1 MDAQRLSHRLDSL
14 IADLLAQRRR
24 RLQAHGKVMRVVL
37 SGEDLATLPTT
48 LDCLTALNQRG
59 YLLVM
64 TFSHSAIQA
73 SLHSTCLEA
82 LAQRDVEALCDDRD
96 PCPTE
101 ETFSGLYLPSLSTNS
116 LSKIAL
122 GIRDNRVCRWAF
134 HALSLASPS
143 SSRSMPNAG
152 MTPPAS
158 SPALR
163 ARLAGYVATLGEYGI
178 TIIGRPTANPAQRP
192 TAPGGKPLITLSDV
206 RQHPQARSCPLDAGR
221 SSLPPHAMKFATA
234 VLSWC
239 RATRRKYVSGKSN
252 RGTGV
257 DDQTCFAQWRKA
269 ADCRP
274 PG

>member
-134 HALSLASPS
+134 HALSLSKPIIVTLNAECRDDAASQLPGI
-143 SSRSMPNAG
+143 AG
-152 MTPPAS
+152 TADQ
-158 SPALR
+158 LR
-163 ARLAGYVATLGEYGI
+163 R
-178 TIIGRPTANPAQRP
+178 
-192 TAPGGKPLITLSDV
+192 
-206 RQHPQARSCPLDAGR
+206 HPRGVWLHDYR
-221 SSLPPHAMKFATA
+221 PPHGEPGAEADGA
-234 VLSWC
+234 
-239 RATRRKYVSGKSN
+239 RR
-252 RGTGV
+252 
-257 DDQTCFAQWRKA
+257 
-269 ADCRP
+269 
-274 PG
+274 

>member
-1 MDAQRLSHRLDSL
+1 MDAQQLSHRLDSL

-24 RLQAHGKVMRVVL
+24 RLQDHGKVMRVVL

-48 LDCLTALNQRG
+48 LDCLTALNRRG

-82 LAQRDVEALCDDRD
+82 LAHRDVEALCDDRD

-134 HALSLASPS
+134 HALSLARPIIVTLNTECRDDAASQL
-143 SSRSMPNAG
+143 
-152 MTPPAS
+152 PPA
-158 SPALR
+158 LL
-163 ARLAGYVATLGEYGI
+163 ARLTSYVATLGEYGLS
-178 TIIGRPTANPAQRP
+178 
-192 TAPGGKPLITLSDV
+192 LI
-206 RQHPQARSCPLDAGR
+206 HI
-221 SSLPPHAMKFATA
+221 
-234 VLSWC
+234 
-239 RATRRKYVSGKSN
+239 
-252 RGTGV
+252 
-257 DDQTCFAQWRKA
+257 
-269 ADCRP
+269 
-274 PG
+274 